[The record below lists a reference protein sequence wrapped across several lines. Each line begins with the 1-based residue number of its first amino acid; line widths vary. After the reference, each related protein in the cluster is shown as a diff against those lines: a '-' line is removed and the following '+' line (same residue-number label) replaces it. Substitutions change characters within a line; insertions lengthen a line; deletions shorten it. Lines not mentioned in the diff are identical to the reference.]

1 MKSFFN
7 LPKCDVLLNNYVC
20 KFNQRRL
27 TCVNGAVRHL
37 YHLHVDL
44 VSIVDSCYYYYHYFY
59 FIDMGLAV

>member
-1 MKSFFN
+1 MEASYNKCVKSFFN

-37 YHLHVDL
+37 YHLLVDL
-44 VSIVDSCYYYYHYFY
+44 ENIHTQHKPPVTTY
-59 FIDMGLAV
+59 